1 VDYSRYDIPSACVQA
16 ALSAGAVAERT
27 AIDTTPYAPERD
39 TLPTASIEA
48 ARQCGSRFVVDQVA
62 PRELLSVVQLGLM
75 TTDEKKA
82 NAAVDRMLSL
92 TSDPA
97 QRAWT
102 LFSIFQAYFGAR
114 PMQLA
119 KAKRVTARLDSLG
132 AAAAVPAMN
141 AHGMLL
147 LDAQRRFDVTGMER
161 EASAILHLDPFVN
174 APDRDDILYGSGNAA
189 FALLSAELYRSPQ
202 TAVAQTMRLV
212 RATGYRWP
220 SDSATTAA
228 YLTAII
234 SPIGRPAPALDAKYW
249 YGPHGKNTWVVPG
262 KASLLVIVP
271 DANEMPNYGQYTM
284 LRKLHEKYGDALNIT
299 IMSRTV
305 GYIHD
310 SPPLEPAQE
319 ADSIRSYFQDFL
331 KLPVTVGVIE
341 TPFHRLP
348 DGRRV
353 NGPVPFEGQNVY
365 MYGDVLADRSG
376 NVLVIG
382 ESSQAGL
389 EAYIDRTIH

>member
-1 VDYSRYDIPSACVQA
+1 MTDNETKAHA
-16 ALSAGAVAERT
+16 AA
-27 AIDTTPYAPERD
+27 
-39 TLPTASIEA
+39 
-48 ARQCGSRFVVDQVA
+48 
-62 PRELLSVVQLGLM
+62 
-75 TTDEKKA
+75 
-82 NAAVDRMLSL
+82 DRMISL
-92 TSDPA
+92 VSDPA

-102 LFSIFQAYFGAR
+102 LFAIFQAYLGAR
-114 PMQLA
+114 PMQFA
-119 KAKRVTARLDSLG
+119 EAERVVARLDSLG
-132 AAAAVPAMN
+132 AVAAVPAIN

-147 LDAQRRFDVTGMER
+147 LDAQRRFDVTRIER
-161 EASAILHLDPFVN
+161 EASAILHLDSFVN
-174 APDRDDILYGSGNAA
+174 APDRDDIFYGSGNAV

-202 TAVAQTMRLV
+202 TAVTQTMRLV

-234 SPIGRPAPALDAKYW
+234 SPIGRPAPVLDAKYW
-249 YGPHGKNTWVVPG
+249 YGTHGENTWVVPG

-271 DANEMPNYGQYTM
+271 DANEMPNYGQYTI

-299 IMSRTV
+299 VMSRTV

-310 SPPLEPAQE
+310 SPPLGPAQE
-319 ADSIRSYFQDFL
+319 ADSIRAYFQNFL

-353 NGPVPFEGQNVY
+353 NGPVSFEAQNAY
-365 MYGDVLADRSG
+365 MHGDVLADRSG

-382 ESSQAGL
+382 ENSQAGL
-389 EAYIDRTIH
+389 EAYIDRVLGIQPKTAHAN